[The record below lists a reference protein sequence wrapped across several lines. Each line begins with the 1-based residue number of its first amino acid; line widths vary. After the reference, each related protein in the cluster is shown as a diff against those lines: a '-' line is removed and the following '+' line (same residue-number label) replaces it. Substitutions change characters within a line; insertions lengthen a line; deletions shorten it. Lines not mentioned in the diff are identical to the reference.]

1 MCMQQ
6 NNFPNNA
13 KVAPVLPLGKDKL
26 NKCDMSNF
34 GAVSVLKNF
43 SNIYILLKSKLY
55 QVQRNPFHLKFRP
68 IENCIVPNKLLLL
81 LLKAGGK
88 NSTKIS

>member
-1 MCMQQ
+1 MCIQQ

-34 GAVSVLKNF
+34 RAVSVLKNF
-43 SNIYILLKSKLY
+43 SDIYILLKSKLY
-55 QVQRNPFHLKFRP
+55 HAQRNPFHLKFRL

-81 LLKAGGK
+81 LLKPDGK
-88 NSTKIS
+88 NSTKVS